1 MILWFCNVKG
11 ISKFGILHQTFT
23 LRNSQLFFLVG
34 FFFFLFKLSW
44 NIKTFQLLF
53 IILERFRSSLRR
65 HVQEL
70 NTNQLNTSSS
80 HAKIRNTLNPYVSVF
95 TDFYHM
101 KLSFQGYYT
110 NPQSHPNEAHLPLS
124 QVWSLCKFQAA
135 GIGSGLMGSHVH
147 VCLCRLFLLYKV
159 AVKSSKK
166 RGNIT
171 CCKQYCCRYVLKN
184 QRVLF
189 E

>member
-1 MILWFCNVKG
+1 M
-11 ISKFGILHQTFT
+11 
-23 LRNSQLFFLVG
+23 
-34 FFFFLFKLSW
+34 
-44 NIKTFQLLF
+44 
-53 IILERFRSSLRR
+53 
-65 HVQEL
+65 
-70 NTNQLNTSSS
+70 
-80 HAKIRNTLNPYVSVF
+80 F

-166 RGNIT
+166 GVTSPAANNIAVGMCSKT
-171 CCKQYCCRYVLKN
+171 KESFLNKSSYIGD
-184 QRVLF
+184 
-189 E
+189 